1 VLRQVNKPYSES
13 CVQNRDPILSVL
25 REVLVDCHHALEI
38 GSGTGQHAVYF
49 AEALAPLIWQCSD
62 VEEHHAGINAW
73 IDDYSGDNLRRP
85 IALNVTHDA
94 WPKSHF
100 DAIYSANTAHI
111 MSESDV
117 EAMFE
122 GVGRLLPATAPFV
135 LYGPFNIDGQY
146 TAESNERFDYYLRE
160 QDPQM
165 GVRDVAWL
173 EELADK
179 AGLTLERMVDMPAD
193 NKTLIWR
200 KL

>member
-1 VLRQVNKPYSES
+1 MLRQVSKPYSES
-13 CVQNRDPILSVL
+13 CVQNRDPILAVL

-62 VEEHHAGINAW
+62 VEEHHSGINAW
-73 IDDYSGDNLRRP
+73 IDDYTGDNLRRP
-85 IALNVTHDA
+85 IALNVTYDA
-94 WPKSHF
+94 WPKAHF

-122 GVGRLLPATAPFV
+122 GVGRLLPTNAPFV

-146 TAESNERFDYYLRE
+146 TAESNQRFDQYLRA
-160 QDPQM
+160 QDPEM
-165 GVRDVAWL
+165 GVRDITWL
-173 EELADK
+173 KSLADK
-179 AGLTLERMVDMPAD
+179 SGLTLERMIDMPAD

>member
-25 REVLVDCHHALEI
+25 REVLVDCRHALEI

-62 VEEHHAGINAW
+62 VEEHHEGINAW
-73 IDDYSGDNLRRP
+73 IDDYTGDNLRRP

-94 WPKSHF
+94 WPKSHV

-122 GVGRLLPATAPFV
+122 GVGCLLPSNAPFV

-146 TAESNERFDYYLRE
+146 TAESNERFDQYLRA
-160 QDPQM
+160 QDPEM
-165 GVRDVAWL
+165 GVRDIAWL
-173 EELADK
+173 KSLADK
-179 AGLTLERMVDMPAD
+179 VGLMLERMVDMPAD

>member
-1 VLRQVNKPYSES
+1 VNKPYSES

-25 REVLVDCHHALEI
+25 REVLVDCRHALEI

-62 VEEHHAGINAW
+62 VEEHHEGINAW
-73 IDDYSGDNLRRP
+73 IGDYTGDNLRRP

-94 WPKSHF
+94 WPKSHV

-122 GVGRLLPATAPFV
+122 GVGCLLP
-135 LYGPFNIDGQY
+135 
-146 TAESNERFDYYLRE
+146 E
-160 QDPQM
+160 M
-165 GVRDVAWL
+165 GVRDIAWL
-173 EELADK
+173 KSLADK
-179 AGLTLERMVDMPAD
+179 VGLMLERMVDMPAD

>member
-1 VLRQVNKPYSES
+1 VNKPYSES

-25 REVLVDCHHALEI
+25 REVLVDCRHALEI

-62 VEEHHAGINAW
+62 VEEHHEGINAW
-73 IDDYSGDNLRRP
+73 IDDYTGDNLRRP

-94 WPKSHF
+94 WPKSHV

-122 GVGRLLPATAPFV
+122 GVGCLLPSNAPFV

-146 TAESNERFDYYLRE
+146 TAESNERFDQYLRA
-160 QDPQM
+160 QDPEM
-165 GVRDVAWL
+165 GVRDIAWL
-173 EELADK
+173 KSLADK
-179 AGLTLERMVDMPAD
+179 VGLMLERMVDMPAD

>member
-25 REVLVDCHHALEI
+25 REVLVDCRHALEI

-62 VEEHHAGINAW
+62 VEEHHEGINAW
-73 IDDYSGDNLRRP
+73 IDDYTGDNLRRP

-94 WPKSHF
+94 WPKSHV

-122 GVGRLLPATAPFV
+122 GVGRLLPSNAPFV

-146 TAESNERFDYYLRE
+146 TAESNERFDQYLRA
-160 QDPQM
+160 QDPEM
-165 GVRDVAWL
+165 GVRDIAWL
-173 EELADK
+173 KSLADK
-179 AGLTLERMVDMPAD
+179 VGLMLERMVDMPAD

>member
-1 VLRQVNKPYSES
+1 MLRQVNKPYSES

-94 WPKSHF
+94 WPKAHF

-122 GVGRLLPATAPFV
+122 GVVRLFRLMPLSFYMALLISMGNTLLRVTNASINTFV
-135 LYGPFNIDGQY
+135 
-146 TAESNERFDYYLRE
+146 
-160 QDPQM
+160 
-165 GVRDVAWL
+165 
-173 EELADK
+173 
-179 AGLTLERMVDMPAD
+179 
-193 NKTLIWR
+193 R
-200 KL
+200 KIPRWVCVISHG